1 MPSLG
6 LNKTWQRLLSLKPT
20 KHDQDQAHGIDRV
33 DSTLSDD
40 PWNESGIFETP
51 SHTELL
57 PYAIP
62 DAAQIDGHV
71 RLSSLHYKP
80 LNEAKQDI
88 RILNITSGVG
98 EESVICSL
106 QHFSCSHKYPHYTAL
121 SYCWGTLVDA
131 VSITVDGAPVSVTV
145 NLASALR
152 SLRSKG
158 HSHIWVDALCINQND
173 KIERGQQILRM
184 KAIYRNAATTIAWLG
199 PDTKNQADT
208 AFQRLKVLATRKPED
223 EFENA
228 IAALFTGYTAW
239 RNDPGWS
246 SIKALMDFAYWKR
259 TWIIQEL
266 ALSRSV
272 LFWWGQSS
280 IGLDILDTAMANL
293 RDRKPKD
300 YFESG
305 YKDILYLLVIVGKTR
320 SKHGRESKGMNLERI
335 LTFSCR
341 SLASE
346 PRDKIFGVLG
356 LSSDGS
362 ELIPNPDYRKPLDA
376 ILRELTI
383 SMLLRQDSKGK
394 IGPSDLIC
402 IDNPTVPKRAEL
414 PSWVIDWTKIWTGP
428 AGNFW
433 ASSVERGLQSGYLA
447 SGRSNANPRISDDG
461 MVLTIRGYVFDRVCS
476 LSAVYLIGGKKPKAF
491 LSEGMPGP
499 ASEHSLRENVYGG
512 EGDLFDAIWRS
523 LIADR
528 IAHKKGELST
538 KQAPSFYGSHFAYL
552 WSENST
558 QSKGER
564 LKHTY
569 DCLTAVKSFP
579 IYGRTLEDWSRFS
592 PSESNAIERTADY
605 DEISVQDFG
614 ISRSSIGS
622 EPNGMEFIYACKF
635 RDMFHRRLL
644 TTRKGYVGLAHAQSE
659 IGDMIC
665 VLEGCTVPMI
675 LRPCNRGFRLVGDA
689 YVHGVM
695 NGEHWQAQPLSSI
708 QEFDLK

>member
-1 MPSLG
+1 
-6 LNKTWQRLLSLKPT
+6 
-20 KHDQDQAHGIDRV
+20 
-33 DSTLSDD
+33 
-40 PWNESGIFETP
+40 
-51 SHTELL
+51 
-57 PYAIP
+57 
-62 DAAQIDGHV
+62 
-71 RLSSLHYKP
+71 
-80 LNEAKQDI
+80 
-88 RILNITSGVG
+88 
-98 EESVICSL
+98 
-106 QHFSCSHKYPHYTAL
+106 
-121 SYCWGTLVDA
+121 
-131 VSITVDGAPVSVTV
+131 
-145 NLASALR
+145 
-152 SLRSKG
+152 
-158 HSHIWVDALCINQND
+158 
-173 KIERGQQILRM
+173 M